1 MKVAMVTTTG
11 ERCGIAAYTRA
22 LIDGLES
29 LPETEVEVVPI
40 TEGRQA
46 TAHYVAQAERLNAP
60 DISVV
65 HIQHEH
71 SFWGGVL
78 PRRPF
83 PLRADTGYWE
93 LRYLIQ
99 KPIVVTAHTTYSLA
113 ELLRLETETRLP
125 KRLIKQFLVNNVAYR
140 ESVDIAPFITAMTI
154 VHTAAARN
162 ALIERGARP
171 EYVTIVPTGIPA
183 AASAP
188 MHGEAFRAQHGLQNK
203 RVLTIFGYIA
213 PNKGYELTLELLP
226 TLPPD
231 VVLVIAG
238 GPRNADM
245 EPYASQLKARIEVGG
260 LGDRVLITGF
270 LADDEIAE
278 VMAASDLL
286 LVPHTQATGSYSVTF
301 PLTHGKA
308 ILASDMD
315 CFREIE
321 ARVDCLQL
329 FKAGDPTDYR
339 AKLLALLDDPI
350 RRERLAANAC
360 RYAQRFSWPRVAALT
375 RKVYEQSFDVYS
387 RGHHPHG

>member
-11 ERCGIAAYTRA
+11 DRCGIAAYTRA
-22 LIDGLES
+22 LIDGL
-29 LPETEVEVVPI
+29 LGLAEVEVEIVPI
-40 TEGRQA
+40 TEGRQP
-46 TAHYVAQAERLNAP
+46 TSHYVAQAERLNAP
-60 DISVV
+60 DIGVV

-113 ELLRLETETRLP
+113 ELLRLDAETRLP

-162 ALIERGARP
+162 ALIARGAKP
-171 EYVTIVPTGIPA
+171 EYVTIVPAGIPA
-183 AASAP
+183 ALP
-188 MHGEAFRAQHGLQNK
+188 TPDQGNAFRDRHGLRGK
-203 RVLTIFGYIA
+203 RLLTIFGYVA
-213 PNKGYELTLELLP
+213 PNKGYELTLEVLRSLP
-226 TLPPD
+226 SD

-238 GPRNADM
+238 GVRNADM
-245 EPYASQLKARIEVGG
+245 QAYGAQLTASIQAAG
-260 LGDRVLITGF
+260 LQERVVVTGY
-270 LADDEIAE
+270 LPDAEIAE
-278 VMAASDLL
+278 AMAASDLL
-286 LVPHTQATGSYSVTF
+286 LAPHTQATGSYSVTF
-301 PLTHGKA
+301 PLAYGKA

-329 FKAGDPTDYR
+329 FKAGDAEDYR
-339 AKLLALLDDPI
+339 AKLLALLEDPA

-360 RYAQRFSWPRVAALT
+360 KYAQRFSWPRVAALT
-375 RKVYEQSFDVYS
+375 RQVYAQAIDVYG
-387 RGHHPHG
+387 RGHHPH

>member
-11 ERCGIAAYTRA
+11 DRCGIAAYTRA
-22 LIDGLES
+22 LVEGLKS
-29 LPETEVEVVPI
+29 LPNVEVEVVPI

-93 LRYLIQ
+93 LRYLLQ

-113 ELLRLETETRLP
+113 ELLRLDSETRFP
-125 KRLIKQFLVNNVAYR
+125 KRLIKQFLVHNAAYR

-162 ALIERGARP
+162 ALIERGAKP
-171 EYVTIVPTGIPA
+171 EYVTIVPTGIPPA
-183 AASAP
+183 LPAP
-188 MHGEAFRAQHGLQNK
+188 MHGQAFRATHGLQD
-203 RVLTIFGYIA
+203 RRILTIFGYVA

-226 TLPPD
+226 SLPSD

-238 GPRNADM
+238 GARNADM
-245 EPYASQLKARIEVGG
+245 EPYAAQLRAAIDAAG
-260 LGDRVLITGF
+260 LQNRVLITGF
-270 LADDEIAE
+270 LSDEEVAE

-329 FKAGDPTDYR
+329 FKAGDLADYR

-375 RKVYEQSFDVYS
+375 RQVYEQAIDVYG
-387 RGHHPHG
+387 RGHHPH

>member
-1 MKVAMVTTTG
+1 MKVAMVTTIG

-22 LIDGLES
+22 LIDGLQG
-29 LPETEVEVVPI
+29 LPNVEVEVIPI
-40 TEGRQA
+40 TEGRQPI
-46 TAHYVAQAERLNAP
+46 AHYVAQAQRLNAP
-60 DISVV
+60 DVSVV

-83 PLRADTGYWE
+83 PLRPDTGYWE

-99 KPIVVTAHTTYSLA
+99 KPMVMTAHTTYSLA
-113 ELLRLETETRLP
+113 ELLRLDSESRLP
-125 KRLIKQFLVNNVAYR
+125 KRLIKQFLVNNTAYR

-162 ALIERGARP
+162 ALIERGAKP

-183 AASAP
+183 ALPARTGGAV
-188 MHGEAFRAQHGLQNK
+188 FRERYGLEGK

-213 PNKGYELTLELLP
+213 PNKGYELTLKLLP
-226 TLPPD
+226 ALPPD

-238 GPRNADM
+238 GARTKDM
-245 EPYASQLKARIEVGG
+245 EPYAAQ
-260 LGDRVLITGF
+260 
-270 LADDEIAE
+270 LADDVRAAGLQARVVVTEYLSDEEVAE

-329 FKAGDPTDYR
+329 FKAGDLADYR
-339 AKLLALLDDPI
+339 TKLLALLDDPI
-350 RRERLAANAC
+350 RRERLSANA
-360 RYAQRFSWPRVAALT
+360 RKYAQRFSWPRVATLT
-375 RKVYEQSFDVYS
+375 HQVYEQAIDVYGQ
-387 RGHHPHG
+387 GHHPH

>member
-22 LIDGLES
+22 LIEGLES
-29 LPETEVEVVPI
+29 LPDVEVEVVPI
-40 TEGRQA
+40 TEGRQP

-60 DISVV
+60 DVSVV

-113 ELLRLETETRLP
+113 ELLRLESETRLP

-162 ALIERGARP
+162 ALIERGAKP

-183 AASAP
+183 ALPAP
-188 MHGEAFRAQHGLQNK
+188 LHGEAFREAHHLRDK
-203 RVLTIFGYIA
+203 RILTIFGYIA

-226 TLPPD
+226 SLPED

-238 GPRNADM
+238 GPRNSDM
-245 EPYASQLKARIEVGG
+245 EPYAAELKAAIAAAG
-260 LGDRVLITGF
+260 LKDRVLVTGF
-270 LADDEIAE
+270 LEDEQVAE

-329 FKAGDPTDYR
+329 FKAGDLADYR
-339 AKLLALLDDPI
+339 TKLLALLADPI

-360 RYAQRFSWPRVAALT
+360 KYAQRFSWPNVAAYT
-375 RKVYEQSFDVYS
+375 RKVYDQAIDVYS
-387 RGHHPHG
+387 RGHHPH

>member
-11 ERCGIAAYTRA
+11 ERCGIAAYTLA
-22 LIDGLES
+22 LIDGLRS
-29 LPETEVEVVPI
+29 LPDTEVEVIPI
-40 TEGRQA
+40 TEGRQ
-46 TAHYVAQAERLNAP
+46 TRAHYVSQAERLNAP

-99 KPIVVTAHTTYSLA
+99 KPVVITAHTTYSLA
-113 ELLRLETETRLP
+113 ELLRLDAESRPL
-125 KRLIKQFLVNNVAYR
+125 KRMVKQFLVNNTAYR

-154 VHTAAARN
+154 VHTAGARTS
-162 ALIERGARP
+162 LIARGANP
-171 EYVTIVPTGIPA
+171 DYVTIVPTGIPQA
-183 AASAP
+183 LP
-188 MHGEAFRAQHGLQNK
+188 TPTNGTAFREKYGLQAK
-203 RVLTIFGYIA
+203 RALTIFGYIA

-226 TLPPD
+226 SLPPD
-231 VVLVIAG
+231 VTLVIAG
-238 GPRNADM
+238 GARTAEM
-245 EPYASQLKARIEVGG
+245 EPYSAQLTAAIRTAG
-260 LGDRVLITGF
+260 LQDRVVITGF
-270 LADDEIAE
+270 LAADEVAE
-278 VMAASDLL
+278 AMAASDLL

-308 ILASDMD
+308 VVASDLD

-329 FKAGDPTDYR
+329 FRAGDITDYR
-339 AKLLALLDDPI
+339 AKVIALLDDPV
-350 RRERLAANAC
+350 RRERLAENAC
-360 RYAQRFSWPRVAALT
+360 KYAQRFSWPRVATLT
-375 RKVYEQSFDVYS
+375 RKVYEQAIDVYG
-387 RGHHPHG
+387 RGHHPH

>member
-22 LIDGLES
+22 LIEGLES
-29 LPETEVEVVPI
+29 LPDTEVEVVPI
-40 TEGRQA
+40 TEGRQP
-46 TAHYVAQAERLNAP
+46 TAHYAVQAERLNAP
-60 DISVV
+60 DVSVV

-78 PRRPF
+78 PRRPY

-113 ELLRLETETRLP
+113 ELLRLESETRLP

-140 ESVDIAPFITAMTI
+140 ESVDIAPFITAMAI

-162 ALIERGARP
+162 ALIERGAKP
-171 EYVTIVPTGIPA
+171 EFVTIVPTGIPSA
-183 AASAP
+183 LSAP
-188 MHGEAFRAQHGLQNK
+188 LHGEAFRETHHLQGK

-226 TLPPD
+226 SLPAD

-245 EPYASQLKARIEVGG
+245 EPYAAQLKATIEAAG
-260 LGDRVLITGF
+260 LQDRVLLTGF
-270 LADDEIAE
+270 LSEEEVAE

-301 PLTHGKA
+301 PLTYGKA

-321 ARVDCLQL
+321 ARVDCLEL
-329 FKAGDPTDYR
+329 FKAGDLADYR
-339 AKLLALLDDPI
+339 TKLLALLEDPI

-360 RYAQRFSWPRVAALT
+360 KYAQRFSWPNVAAYT
-375 RKVYEQSFDVYS
+375 RKIYDQAIDVYS
-387 RGHHPHG
+387 RGHHPH

>member
-1 MKVAMVTTTG
+1 MKVAMVTTIG

-22 LIDGLES
+22 LIDSLEGLGDV
-29 LPETEVEVVPI
+29 EVEVVAI
-40 TEGRQA
+40 TEGRQ
-46 TAHYVAQAERLNAP
+46 TKEHYVAQAEVLNAP
-60 DISVV
+60 DVSVV

-99 KPIVVTAHTTYSLA
+99 KPVVVTAHTTYSLA
-113 ELLRLETETRLP
+113 ELLRLDSESRLP
-125 KRLIKQFLVNNVAYR
+125 KRLVKQFLVNNAAYR
-140 ESVDIAPFITAMTI
+140 ESVEIAPFITAMTI

-162 ALIERGARP
+162 ALIERGAKP

-183 AASAP
+183 ALPAP
-188 MHGEAFRAQHGLQNK
+188 LHGTAFRDRYRLQDR

-226 TLPPD
+226 ALPSD
-231 VVLVIAG
+231 VVVVIAG
-238 GPRNADM
+238 GPRTEDM
-245 EPYASQLKARIEVGG
+245 KPYAAQLAAAVRTAG
-260 LGDRVLITGF
+260 LQDRVVITGF
-270 LADDEIAE
+270 LADDEITE

-308 ILASDMD
+308 ILASDLD

-329 FKAGDPTDYR
+329 FRAGDLADYS
-339 AKLLALLDDPI
+339 AKLTALLDDPA
-350 RRERLAANAC
+350 RCERLSVNAVK
-360 RYAQRFSWPRVAALT
+360 YAQRFAWPRVANLT
-375 RKVYEQSFDVYS
+375 RQVYEQAIAVYG
-387 RGHHPHG
+387 RGHHPH

>member
-11 ERCGIAAYTRA
+11 DRCGIAAYTRA
-22 LIDGLES
+22 LIDGLTS

-40 TEGRQA
+40 TEGRQP

-60 DISVV
+60 DISLV

-93 LRYLIQ
+93 LRYLIR

-113 ELLRLETETRLP
+113 ELLRLESEPRLP
-125 KRLIKQFLVNNVAYR
+125 QRLIKQYLVNNIAYR

-162 ALIERGARP
+162 ALIARGAKP
-171 EYVTIVPTGIPA
+171 EYVTIVPAGIPA
-183 AASAP
+183 AKPAP
-188 MHGEAFRAQHGLQNK
+188 EHGEAFRAANGLIGK
-203 RVLTIFGYIA
+203 RIVTIFGYIA
-213 PNKGYELTLELLP
+213 PNKGYELTLEMLP
-226 TLPPD
+226 SLPAD

-245 EPYASQLKARIEVGG
+245 EPYAARLRGAIEERGLKQ
-260 LGDRVLITGF
+260 RVFITGF
-270 LADDEIAE
+270 LGDDDIAE

-315 CFREIE
+315 CFREIA
-321 ARVDCLQL
+321 ARVDCLDL
-329 FKAGDPTDYR
+329 FKAGDAAAYLT
-339 AKLLALLDDPI
+339 KLQSLLDDPA
-350 RRERLAANAC
+350 RRDRLSANAC

-375 RKVYEQSFDVYS
+375 RQVYEQAIDVYG
-387 RGHHPHG
+387 RGHHPH

>member
-1 MKVAMVTTTG
+1 MKAAIVTTTG

-22 LIDGLES
+22 LIDGLKS
-29 LPETEVEVVPI
+29 LPDVEVEIVPI
-40 TEGRQA
+40 TEGRQP
-46 TAHYVAQAERLNAP
+46 TAHYAAQAERLNAP

-83 PLRADTGYWE
+83 PLRPDTGYWE

-113 ELLRLETETRLP
+113 ELLRLDSETRLP
-125 KRLIKQFLVNNVAYR
+125 KRLVKQFLVNNAAYR

-154 VHTAAARN
+154 VHTSAARN
-162 ALIERGARP
+162 ALIERGAKP
-171 EYVTIVPTGIPA
+171 EYVTIVPTGIP
-183 AASAP
+183 SALP
-188 MHGEAFRAQHGLQNK
+188 APLHGEAFRDANRLQGR

-226 TLPPD
+226 SLPSD
-231 VVLVIAG
+231 VMLVIAG
-238 GPRNADM
+238 GPRTPDM
-245 EPYASQLKARIEVGG
+245 EPYAAQLTAVIQAAG
-260 LGDRVLITGF
+260 LQDRVLITGF
-270 LADDEIAE
+270 LADSEVAE

-286 LVPHTQATGSYSVTF
+286 LAPHTQATGSYSVTF

-329 FKAGDPTDYR
+329 FNAGDLADYR

-350 RRERLAANAC
+350 RRERLSANAC
-360 RYAQRFSWPRVAALT
+360 KYAQRFSWPRVAGLT
-375 RKVYEQSFDVYS
+375 RRVYQQAIDVYG
-387 RGHHPHG
+387 RGHHPH

>member
-22 LIDGLES
+22 LIEGLES
-29 LPETEVEVVPI
+29 LPDTEVEVVPI
-40 TEGRQA
+40 TEGRQP
-46 TAHYVAQAERLNAP
+46 TAHYVSQAERLNAP
-60 DISVV
+60 DVSVV

-78 PRRPF
+78 PRRPY

-113 ELLRLETETRLP
+113 ELLRLESETRLP

-162 ALIERGARP
+162 ALIERGAKP
-171 EYVTIVPTGIPA
+171 EYVTIVPTGIPPA
-183 AASAP
+183 LPAP
-188 MHGEAFRAQHGLQNK
+188 LHGKAFREAHHLQEK

-226 TLPPD
+226 SLPPD

-245 EPYASQLKARIEVGG
+245 EPYTAQLRAAIRSAG
-260 LGDRVLITGF
+260 LQDRVLITGF
-270 LADDEIAE
+270 LSEEEVAE

-321 ARVDCLQL
+321 ARIDCLQL
-329 FKAGDPTDYR
+329 FKAGDLADYR
-339 AKLLALLDDPI
+339 TKLLALLDDPM
-350 RRERLAANAC
+350 RRERLATNAC
-360 RYAQRFSWPRVAALT
+360 KYSQRFSWPNVAAYT
-375 RKVYEQSFDVYS
+375 RKVYEQAIGVYS
-387 RGHHPHG
+387 RGHHPH

>member
-22 LIDGLES
+22 LIEGLKS
-29 LPETEVEVVPI
+29 LPDVEVEVVSI
-40 TEGRQA
+40 TEGRQP

-60 DISVV
+60 DVSVV

-71 SFWGGVL
+71 SFWGGIL
-78 PRRPF
+78 PRRPWA
-83 PLRADTGYWE
+83 LRPNTGYWE

-113 ELLRLETETRLP
+113 ELLRLEAETRLH
-125 KRLIKQFLVNNVAYR
+125 KRLLKQYLNNNIAYR

-154 VHTAAARN
+154 VHTSAARN
-162 ALIERGARP
+162 ALIARGARP
-171 EYVTIVPTGIPA
+171 EYVTIVPTGIPTPQP
-183 AASAP
+183 AP
-188 MHGEAFRAQHGLQNK
+188 THGESFREAHQLQGK
-203 RVLTIFGYIA
+203 RVLTVFGYIA

-226 TLPPD
+226 SLPPD

-238 GPRNADM
+238 GTRTPDM
-245 EPYASQLKARIEVGG
+245 EPYAAQLNATIRAAG
-260 LGDRVLITGF
+260 LQDRVLVTGF
-270 LADDEIAE
+270 LSDADVAE

-321 ARVDCLQL
+321 ARVACLQL
-329 FKAGDPTDYR
+329 FKAGDLADYR
-339 AKLLALLDDPI
+339 SKLLGLLEDPI
-350 RRERLAANAC
+350 RRERLSANAYK
-360 RYAQRFSWPRVAALT
+360 YAQRFSWPRVAALT
-375 RKVYEQSFDVYS
+375 RTVYEQAIDVYG
-387 RGHHPHG
+387 RGHHPH